1 MGRLRALVLHAQQI
15 DATRDA
21 TAQHMVSHVAHPRE
35 CNTQQRA
42 ELTRLM
48 QAYADHHAFTKADFD
63 EALRVAMVGDV
74 DGWIAYIQ
82 AQNETKH

>member
-1 MGRLRALVLHAQQI
+1 MGRLRELVLHAQQT

-21 TAQHMVSHVAHPRE
+21 TTRQQVLHVAHPRE
-35 CNTQQRA
+35 CDTRQRA

-63 EALRVAMVGDV
+63 EALQVAMAGDV